1 MSFHWG
7 IMGAGNIASKFA
19 DAVRRLAG
27 CEVIAVASRD
37 GARAEEFAWQN
48 GIPHACVGYETLLTE
63 YRPDAVYIATRTDS
77 HAALT
82 ELCIRHGVPVLCE
95 KAMFTGSAQ
104 ARRVLSL
111 AREKGVFCME
121 AMWSRFLPAVQEM
134 KRRLDAGAIGDV
146 LYAELAIGWQ
156 APSGPGNRFFDPAQ
170 GGGAAYDLTVYGYEL
185 ADFFL
190 GEPDADVSASVLWGD
205 SGVDETE
212 SVALRWTRRQP
223 ACLATLSA
231 SIVTN
236 LEERAV
242 IHGTKGVL
250 RMPKP
255 HMAEGFTLSRADGT
269 QEEWQD
275 RETVNGFVYEVAEV
289 VRCVRAGLLESPVVP
304 HDLTIR
310 CAEMFDVINATWRAE
325 E

>member
-1 MSFHWG
+1 MFRFG
-7 IMGAGNIASKFA
+7 VMGAGSIAGKFV
-19 DAVRRLAG
+19 DAVRRLPDCA
-27 CEVIAVASRD
+27 VAAVASRD
-37 GARAEEFAWQN
+37 LARAADFARQQ
-48 GIPHACVGYETLLTE
+48 GVPAFYQGYEDMLRSEPL
-63 YRPDAVYIATRTDS
+63 DAVYIAARTHAHAELTR
-77 HAALT
+77 
-82 ELCIRHGVPVLCE
+82 LCIAHGVPVLCE
-95 KAMFTGSAQ
+95 KAMFTSAAE
-104 ARRVLSL
+104 AREVLAL

-121 AMWSRFLPAVQEM
+121 AMWSRFLPAVVEM
-134 KRRLDAGAIGDV
+134 KRRLDSGEIGEP

-304 HDLTIR
+304 HELTIR
-310 CAEMFDVINATWRAE
+310 CAEMFDVINATRRAE

>member
-1 MSFHWG
+1 MFRFG
-7 IMGAGNIASKFA
+7 VMGAGSIAGKFV
-19 DAVRRLAG
+19 DAVRRLPDCA
-27 CEVIAVASRD
+27 VAAVASRD
-37 GARAEEFAWQN
+37 LARAADFARQQ
-48 GIPHACVGYETLLTE
+48 GVPAFYQGYEDMLRSEPL
-63 YRPDAVYIATRTDS
+63 DAVYIAARTHAHAELTR
-77 HAALT
+77 
-82 ELCIRHGVPVLCE
+82 LCIAHGVPVLCE
-95 KAMFTGSAQ
+95 KAMFTSASE
-104 ARRVLSL
+104 AREVLGM

-121 AMWSRFLPAVQEM
+121 AMWSRFLPAVVEM
-134 KRRLDAGAIGDV
+134 KRRLDSGEIGEP

-255 HMAEGFTLSRADGT
+255 HMAEGFTVSRADGT

-275 RETVNGFVYEVAEV
+275 RETVNGFVYEAAEV
-289 VRCVRAGLLESPVVP
+289 MRCVRAGLLESPVVP

-310 CAEMFDVINATWRAE
+310 CAEMFDVINATRE

>member
-1 MSFHWG
+1 MFRFG
-7 IMGAGNIASKFA
+7 VMGAGSIAGKFV
-19 DAVRRLAG
+19 DAVRRLPDCA
-27 CEVIAVASRD
+27 VAAVASRD
-37 GARAEEFAWQN
+37 LARAADFARQQ
-48 GIPHACVGYETLLTE
+48 GVPAFYQGYEDMLRSEPL
-63 YRPDAVYIATRTDS
+63 DAVYIAARTHAHAELTR
-77 HAALT
+77 
-82 ELCIRHGVPVLCE
+82 LCIAHGVPVLCE
-95 KAMFTGSAQ
+95 KAMFTSASE
-104 ARRVLSL
+104 AREVLGM

-121 AMWSRFLPAVQEM
+121 AMWSRFLPAVVEM
-134 KRRLDAGAIGDV
+134 KRRLDSGEIGEP

-255 HMAEGFTLSRADGT
+255 HMAEGFTVSRADGT

-304 HDLTIR
+304 HELIIR
-310 CAEMFDVINATWRAE
+310 CAEMFDVINATRE